1 MVRVVDN
8 RVNSVTRVNNAV
20 DSGFMMA
27 VVEVM
32 VADAHMD
39 GVRVNDGDIVMEEVI
54 QLMMERTGV
63 KGVKV
68 VMVGDWHYG
77 SRRGRGEMARDEEVI
92 MVLDISGGLGG
103 GHSIGGEGDHGVSQG
118 VGGERL
124 LGQQ

>member
-63 KGVKV
+63 KVRTAERTMMRMAEKEKPHFTCER
-68 VMVGDWHYG
+68 DLC
-77 SRRGRGEMARDEEVI
+77 SR
-92 MVLDISGGLGG
+92 
-103 GHSIGGEGDHGVSQG
+103 
-118 VGGERL
+118 
-124 LGQQ
+124 

>member
-20 DSGFMMA
+20 DRRFMMA

-63 KGVKV
+63 KV
-68 VMVGDWHYG
+68 VMVGHRDYG
-77 SRRGRGEMARDEEVI
+77 SRRGRGEMAGDEEVI

>member
-1 MVRVVDN
+1 MDN

-63 KGVKV
+63 KV
-68 VMVGDWHYG
+68 VMVGHLHYR

-92 MVLDISGGLGG
+92 MVLDTSSGLGG

>member
-1 MVRVVDN
+1 MDN
-8 RVNSVTRVNNAV
+8 RVNSVTGVNNAV

-63 KGVKV
+63 KV
-68 VMVGDWHYG
+68 VMVGHRHYG
-77 SRRGRGEMARDEEVI
+77 SRRGRGEMAGDEEVI

-124 LGQQ
+124 PGQQ

>member
-8 RVNSVTRVNNAV
+8 GVNSVTGVDNTV

-27 VVEVM
+27 VMEVM

-39 GVRVNDGDIVMEEVI
+39 GVRVDDRDIVMEEVI
-54 QLMMERTGV
+54 QLMMKRTGV
-63 KGVKV
+63 KM
-68 VMVGDWHYG
+68 VMVGHRHYG
-77 SRRGRGEMARDEEVI
+77 SRRGRGKMAGDEEVI

-124 LGQQ
+124 PGQQ

>member
-8 RVNSVTRVNNAV
+8 RVNSVTGVNNAV
-20 DSGFMMA
+20 NSGFMMA

-63 KGVKV
+63 KV
-68 VMVGDWHYG
+68 VMVGHRHHG
-77 SRRGRGEMARDEEVI
+77 SRRGRGGMAGDEEMI